1 MILRPL
7 FKYAFTAAVRDKL
20 FVAILGILV
29 CIISLSVF
37 FGSSVISERA
47 EFAISFSAFGF
58 RLFGVAALVLFVINY
73 IRRSF
78 ESRDMD
84 YLLSRP
90 ISRTGLIITYAAVF
104 SSIALVIAIL
114 LGSVVVFLS
123 GGKSL
128 DASVF
133 WVVSLTIE
141 FIIMANVAMFF
152 ALVMTSTTACMLIV
166 FGFYLLS
173 RLIGDILGI
182 ISKYGDVW
190 WSYALGKTMEL
201 ISIFIPRLD
210 LMAQTKW
217 LLYGISDEVSYPF
230 VFGQAVVFVFLI
242 VMASLVDMKRRQ
254 F

>member
-1 MILRPL
+1 MILWPL

-20 FVAILGILV
+20 FLTILGILV

-37 FGSSVISERA
+37 FGASAISERA

-78 ESRDMD
+78 ESRDIE

-90 ISRTGLIITYAAVF
+90 ISRIGLITTYSVVFSAIAVF
-104 SSIALVIAIL
+104 IALL
-114 LGSVVVFLS
+114 LGLVVVFLS
-123 GGKSL
+123 GNKELAPSI
-128 DASVF
+128 F
-133 WVVSLTIE
+133 WVISLMVE
-141 FIIMANVAMFF
+141 FIIMVNVAMFF

-173 RLIGDILGI
+173 RLMGDILGI
-182 ISKYGDVW
+182 ISEYGDAW

-217 LLYGISDEVSYPF
+217 LLYGMSDEISYPF

-242 VMASLVDMKRRQ
+242 IMASLVDMKRRQ

>member
-7 FKYAFTAAVRDKL
+7 FKYAFTAAIRDKL

-90 ISRTGLIITYAAVF
+90 ISRTGLIIAYAAVF